1 VNALGVPE
9 SLVDA
14 ATAIHMCNR
23 AAICPPGAFVE
34 VGVYKGGTAFFL
46 SELAESQG
54 RPLYLYDTFEGMPYS
69 DAIDRHKVGELG
81 DTSLGAVQAR
91 IKHGTLVKGIF
102 PQSAVEMGPIAFV
115 HLDCDQYRAYKESLE
130 YFSTR
135 MVSGGVIWC
144 DDATVLEGAN
154 KAFREFVATTKSN
167 CESCADRVF
176 LRFK

>member
-34 VGVYKGGTAFFL
+34 VGVYKGGTARFL
-46 SELAESQG
+46 NQVACEQNRA
-54 RPLYLYDTFEGMPYS
+54 LYLYDTFEGMPYA
-69 DAIDRHKVGELG
+69 DTIDRHKIGDLG
-81 DTSLGAVQAR
+81 DTSFETVQADLPYATV
-91 IKHGTLVKGIF
+91 IKGIF

-135 MVSGGVIWC
+135 MVPGGVIWC